1 MADAT
6 PTSVEAQAPAII
18 PTQPIW
24 ATGKREFVMP
34 SASEYIAKVLAG
46 GSEWSEFDAKL
57 RAAAP
62 DIITTDTPGILPT
75 PIVEPVYNN
84 FRRMRPLVEG
94 MGVRAMPGGGKV
106 FIRPEVTTHTS
117 VGQQVTENTAVTA
130 GTLVVSSN
138 QVTKQ
143 TFGGYVTISE
153 QDLDWTDPAVLSL
166 VLDDMGRIYANQTDV
181 YACAQFEA
189 GVTQTATLTSATDPA
204 DWAAWVYECARTI
217 LVNSNG
223 NLPNVLVMDPL
234 YFSALG
240 ALSDQD
246 GRPLFPTVGPMN
258 AYGSVSPG
266 NTNATAF
273 GLTVVVDRNLVK
285 AGGNNVYV
293 GNSDGFELFE
303 QIKGAI
309 SVDVPSTLSRTIA
322 FRGYFA
328 TLMIDATKF
337 VVRA

>member
-1 MADAT
+1 
-6 PTSVEAQAPAII
+6 
-18 PTQPIW
+18 
-24 ATGKREFVMP
+24 
-34 SASEYIAKVLAG
+34 
-46 GSEWSEFDAKL
+46 
-57 RAAAP
+57 
-62 DIITTDTPGILPT
+62 
-75 PIVEPVYNN
+75 
-84 FRRMRPLVEG
+84 
-94 MGVRAMPGGGKV
+94 
-106 FIRPEVTTHTS
+106 
-117 VGQQVTENTAVTA
+117 
-130 GTLVVSSN
+130 
-138 QVTKQ
+138 
-143 TFGGYVTISE
+143 
-153 QDLDWTDPAVLSL
+153 
-166 VLDDMGRIYANQTDV
+166 
-181 YACAQFEA
+181 
-189 GVTQTATLTSATDPA
+189 
-204 DWAAWVYECARTI
+204 
-217 LVNSNG
+217 
-223 NLPNVLVMDPL
+223 MDPL